1 MNKST
6 FRNLAIVLFALVA
19 ILIGMEMSER
29 RAMTTAVGSGLLFP
43 EFRSRINDVNSLVV
57 AAPGEEAVTIS
68 NTSGTWSVANRDD
81 FPAQVSKIRE
91 LLLVLADAQILEEK
105 TANPE
110 RYAALGV
117 NDPELPDSRGVRL
130 AVAGDDFGFALIVG
144 DSNQGSNRYV
154 RIVDQPQ
161 SLLIDADPALP
172 DTVGGWLRSDLVDI
186 ESSRVSQVSIR
197 HADDELIEILKSQ
210 GDTEFEVQDLPEGR
224 ELSYPTVVNGMASVL
239 TDLQLEDVRRAPPGE
254 PQSIARFETFDGLRL
269 RVGVYG
275 DADDP
280 EGDRWIDLRAAANE
294 MAGED
299 EAVGED
305 GAEPGSGDDNDAAA
319 MAAAMNNRLGGWQ
332 FRVAG
337 YKLDQLSRRWED
349 LLKAEE
355 D

>member
-6 FRNLAIVLFALVA
+6 VRNLAIVLFALIA
-19 ILIGMEMSER
+19 ILIGVEMSER
-29 RAMTTAVGSGLLFP
+29 RAMTSTGSSGLLFP
-43 EFRSRINDVNSLVV
+43 ELRGRINGVNSLVIG
-57 AAPGEEAVTIS
+57 APGEETVTIS
-68 NTSGTWSVANRDD
+68 NASGTWSVGNRGDY
-81 FPAQVSKIRE
+81 PAQVGKIRE
-91 LLLVLADAQILEEK
+91 LLLGLADAQILEEK

-117 NDPELPDSRGVRL
+117 NDPEQPDSRGVRL

-161 SLLIDADPALP
+161 SLLINADPALP
-172 DTVGGWLRSDLVDI
+172 DTIGGWLRSDLVDI

-197 HADDELIEILKSQ
+197 HADDELIEILKSE

-254 PQSIARFETFDGLRL
+254 PQSVARFETFDGLRL

-280 EGDRWIDLRAAANE
+280 EGNRWIDLQAAANE

-299 EAVGED
+299 EAAGED
-305 GAEPGSGDDNDAAA
+305 EVDGGDDNDPAATA
-319 MAAAMNNRLGGWQ
+319 VAINDRLGGWQ

-337 YKLDQLSRRWED
+337 YKLDQLTRRWED
-349 LLKAEE
+349 LLKAQE

>member
-19 ILIGMEMSER
+19 ILIGVEMSER
-29 RAMTTAVGSGLLFP
+29 RATTAGSSGLLFP
-43 EFRSRINDVNSLVV
+43 ELKGRINDVNSLLIE
-57 AAPGEEAVTIS
+57 APGEEAITIS
-68 NTSGTWSVANRDD
+68 NASGTWSVANRDD
-81 FPAQVSKIRE
+81 YPAQVGKIRE
-91 LLLVLADAQILEEK
+91 LLLALADAQVLEEK

-110 RYAALGV
+110 RYGALGV
-117 NDPELPDSRGVRL
+117 NDPELPDSRGVRV
-130 AVAGDDFGFALIVG
+130 AIAGDDFEFALIVG
-144 DSNQGSNRYV
+144 DINQGSNRYV
-154 RIVDQPQ
+154 RIADQPQ

-172 DTVGGWLRSDLVDI
+172 ETIGGWLRSDLVDI

-197 HADDELIEILKSQ
+197 HADDELIEILRSE
-210 GDTEFEVQDLPEGR
+210 GETEFEVQDLPDGR

-254 PQSIARFETFDGLRL
+254 PQTVTRFETFAGLRL
-269 RVGVYG
+269 RVGVYS

-280 EGDRWIDLRAAANE
+280 DGNRWIDLQAAANE
-294 MAGED
+294 MADED
-299 EAVGED
+299 EAVGAD
-305 GAEPGSGDDNDAAA
+305 GVEADSGDDNDAAA
-319 MAAAMNNRLGGWQ
+319 TAAALNDRLGGWQ